1 MTRPTEESLR
11 HSYTIS
17 TVSTLTGVDQ
27 NTICAW
33 ERRYGAIMPVRTE
46 SGRRRYDDEAIGR
59 LQLLK
64 ALVDS
69 NVSIGSIAD
78 LPDEQ
83 LRGRLAKLADR
94 GRKRPASAPPPS
106 LETVRFRLAL
116 LAPALER
123 QLRANAVAIPELE
136 LTVAS
141 ESEAS
146 LLQAAQQDACEVL
159 VLQLDAIVDRPVELV
174 RSCRSLPG
182 PPVVIVLYQFERR
195 AALARLAQAGAHLV
209 QTPVR
214 LEQLR
219 RLILDLLMI
228 ESVRAHR
235 PDRPEAAALPAASVR
250 TIFRRSFPRWSRSS
264 VIRGPVNRATKPMRN
279 CTGCSRKA
287 PPRRE
292 PSWRAC
298 SRCSASRKASS
309 SRTCARPTAGSS
321 LLREGLL
328 EAPCRDRSRELE
340 DEMEGQ
346 IEEVEGAQRT
356 QIGVVADAASAGP
369 WCDSDAVDAAEM
381 GRGRREDQL
390 PNQVETGD
398 LVFEGEF
405 QSRSSS

>member
-27 NTICAW
+27 NTIRAW

-69 NVSIGSIAD
+69 NVSIGSIAN

-235 PDRPEAAALPAASVR
+235 PDRPEAAALPAASVSG
-250 TIFRRSFPRWSRSS
+250 IFRQGSDARGTPVRRFDDEQLARLVEVSTGIDCECPNHLSS
-264 VIRGPVNRATKPMRN
+264 LV
-279 CTGCSRKA
+279 
-287 PPRRE
+287 
-292 PSWRAC
+292 
-298 SRCSASRKASS
+298 SALVAFEHY
-309 SRTCARPTAGSS
+309 SRTCESRDEADAKLHRMLAEGTAQARAQLES
-321 LLREGLL
+321 LLALLCEQEGIKL
-328 EAPCRDRSRELE
+328 
-340 DEMEGQ
+340 
-346 IEEVEGAQRT
+346 
-356 QIGVVADAASAGP
+356 
-369 WCDSDAVDAAEM
+369 
-381 GRGRREDQL
+381 
-390 PNQVETGD
+390 
-398 LVFEGEF
+398 
-405 QSRSSS
+405 